1 MTLLLFHLNPAKVLA
16 LVVCGLTVPLL
27 LFLVVDVVVYLA
39 EGGGGGGAV
48 DGICFFPGGGLEGGT
63 CPVFFVGGLFA
74 AVCVLTCEFL
84 IVNDDVVVGLGCVFA
99 CEFPIVND
107 DVVVG
112 LCCPFDSNVEREVVT
127 VVFGGGGVV
136 DVVTLPAF
144 ELLTNG
150 EFPTILFPPP
160 LLLLPPNDFVD
171 FIFVCAGFVDDSIEN
186 DLVGFTFDD
195 AVVELDEAVDDD
207 DDDDGCDDEGDAD
220 FDDLDEKNE
229 GFDSFGIEDEDD
241 DDDEVLE
248 VVAAVDDDDDDEVD
262 ALSPGGD
269 GLVLSECFP
278 CFLLLSFKKL
288 FIFPNE
294 LEMAEL
300 IDDDA
305 DAAEDEPFTSITSA
319 IVSDLWFLLHTPHVG
334 TPSFPPTF

>member
-1 MTLLLFHLNPAKVLA
+1 MTLLLFAIFHLNPAKVLA
-16 LVVCGLTVPLL
+16 LVVCGLATPLL

-48 DGICFFPGGGLEGGT
+48 DGTCFFPGGGLEGGT

-74 AVCVLTCEFL
+74 AGCVFTCEFL

-136 DVVTLPAF
+136 DFVTLPAF

-150 EFPTILFPPP
+150 EFPTILFPPLLLP
-160 LLLLPPNDFVD
+160 LLLPPNDFVD

-195 AVVELDEAVDDD
+195 AVVELEEAVDDD
-207 DDDDGCDDEGDAD
+207 DDDGCDGEGDAD

-229 GFDSFGIEDEDD
+229 GFGNFG
-241 DDDEVLE
+241 
-248 VVAAVDDDDDDEVD
+248 VDDDDPEEEEVLEAVAAVDDEVD

-300 IDDDA
+300 IDADA
-305 DAAEDEPFTSITSA
+305 DAAEDELFTSIISA
-319 IVSDLWFLLHTPHVG
+319 IVRDLWFLLHTPHVG
-334 TPSFPPTF
+334 APSFPPTF